1 MAQQYIES
9 LKGLTERKLYRFMDL
24 SEEDFENFYKSL
36 GYFILVVPARI
47 VDERWLLSPKRIG
60 NPTTRLGDL
69 ESRNV
74 RKKRPSKAFSFT
86 DEPGPSEF
94 NFD

>member
-1 MAQQYIES
+1 MAQQYIEI
-9 LKGLTERKLYRFMDL
+9 LKGLIERKL
-24 SEEDFENFYKSL
+24 
-36 GYFILVVPARI
+36 VVSARI

-60 NPTTRLGDL
+60 NPTTQLGDV

-74 RKKRPSKAFSFT
+74 RKKRPSRAFSFT

>member
-1 MAQQYIES
+1 MAQQYIEIF
-9 LKGLTERKLYRFMDL
+9 KGLTERKL
-24 SEEDFENFYKSL
+24 
-36 GYFILVVPARI
+36 VVSARI

-60 NPTTRLGDL
+60 NPTTRLGDV

-74 RKKRPSKAFSFT
+74 RKKRPSRAFSFT

>member
-1 MAQQYIES
+1 MAQQYIEI
-9 LKGLTERKLYRFMDL
+9 LKGLPERKL
-24 SEEDFENFYKSL
+24 
-36 GYFILVVPARI
+36 VVSARI

-60 NPTTRLGDL
+60 NTRLGDV

-74 RKKRPSKAFSFT
+74 RKKRPSRAFSFT
-86 DEPGPSEF
+86 DKSGPSEF